1 MGLKITILWEIAK
14 MPSSTQAFF
23 LNAPTFCFERPD
35 VFKKRRGIFLKHR
48 HLFFKDGYLFKKDGV
63 LLGELL
69 RCLKIKSWNFTLHTL
84 HSSRKMVNGE
94 GGEG

>member
-14 MPSSTQAFF
+14 VSSNTQAFF
-23 LNAPTFCFERPD
+23 INAPTFGFERPD
-35 VFKKRRGIFLKHR
+35 VFLKRRVIFFKRR
-48 HLFFKDGYLFKKDGV
+48 HLFLKDGYLFKKDGV

-84 HSSRKMVNGE
+84 HASHKTVNGE
-94 GGEG
+94 G

>member
-1 MGLKITILWEIAK
+1 MGLKITILWEIPK
-14 MPSSTQAFF
+14 VPSSTQAFF
-23 LNAPTFCFERPD
+23 LNAPTFCFERLD
-35 VFKKRRGIFLKHR
+35 VFLKRR
-48 HLFFKDGYLFKKDGV
+48 HLFLKDGYLFKKDGV

>member
-1 MGLKITILWEIAK
+1 MAMTIFMVTLFYGVKDNYSLGNSKGAFLHPSVFLKRL
-14 MPSSTQAFF
+14 
-23 LNAPTFCFERPD
+23 D
-35 VFKKRRGIFLKHR
+35 VFFKRR

-84 HSSRKMVNGE
+84 HASRKTVNGE
-94 GGEG
+94 GCEG